1 MTNARK
7 RPAPPQDRP
16 SSTSSNRR
24 PDPTVVPGYQRSEA
38 PTADDRA
45 DAAVLEAASQ
55 RGFRLAVRC
64 TVCGHWLTAPKSVR
78 RFVGPHCHHKA
89 VSA

>member
-1 MTNARK
+1 MTNTRK
-7 RPAPPQDRP
+7 RPAPTDRP
-16 SSTSSNRR
+16 SSNGTNRYA
-24 PDPTVVPGYQRSEA
+24 DPTVVPGYQRTEA

-45 DAAVLEAASQ
+45 DAAVLEAARE

-78 RFVGPHCHHKA
+78 RFIGPHCRHKA
-89 VSA
+89 VSV